1 MSLTSKITV
10 GSELLDEIERV
21 SAKRERWKRYQYY
34 DQPRMD
40 GSQAN
45 FQPAILLMTIA
56 IENAKKAIIDEDA
69 VMSITALKAL
79 RDFDSQ
85 D

>member
-21 SAKRERWKRYQYY
+21 TAKRERWKGYAGAGIIAR
-34 DQPRMD
+34 
-40 GSQAN
+40 GN
-45 FQPAILLMTIA
+45 FQPAILLMSIA

-69 VMSITALKAL
+69 VLSITALKAL
-79 RDFDSQ
+79 RDFDKQ